1 MLLRLSASDKSSVS
15 ESVFGGCARLSR
27 YDKYEIE
34 NESSGELSAASIS
47 CFGESDDKQVQNHSQ
62 TKWESCCFQ
71 VVGRKSRNMKDMRW
85 TSDMKTKHDPADN
98 SHRICTYSRKIT
110 FLTITN
116 VYETTRRQNV
126 DQGLRVVNLAWIRRG
141 KIPTF
146 SKTTNTSVEILGSN
160 MKRWTWLWNRICV
173 LTAENIHFVSSS
185 HMLPMTRQWT
195 AKVTNKVA
203 LILAVCL

>member
-1 MLLRLSASDKSSVS
+1 MINMRLKMKVQESYRQLPSRVLERATINKYKTIPKQNGKVVVFKLLGIRHETWRTNPDA
-15 ESVFGGCARLSR
+15 
-27 YDKYEIE
+27 
-34 NESSGELSAASIS
+34 
-47 CFGESDDKQVQNHSQ
+47 
-62 TKWESCCFQ
+62 T
-71 VVGRKSRNMKDMRW
+71 W

-126 DQGLRVVNLAWIRRG
+126 DQGLHVFNLA
-141 KIPTF
+141 F
-146 SKTTNTSVEILGSN
+146 SKITNTSVEILGSN

-173 LTAENIHFVSSS
+173 LTAENIYFVSSS
-185 HMLPMTRQWT
+185 HMMLPMTRQWT
-195 AKVTNKVA
+195 AKATNKVA